1 MLWKQIKGERN
12 GKRRTKNKADTWTM
26 LLLYSQEIDHIK
38 LSDIDTQMKET
49 HKQPRNQILKIQATV
64 EVQTVNW
71 YKQQIE
77 KQREKH

>member
-12 GKRRTKNKADTWTM
+12 GKRRTKNKADT
-26 LLLYSQEIDHIK
+26 SGRHIK

-64 EVQTVNW
+64 EVQAVNL
-71 YKQQIE
+71 YKQQKE

>member
-1 MLWKQIKGERN
+1 M
-12 GKRRTKNKADTWTM
+12 KNFEAKWLSEKKNNFTPCTWTV

-38 LSDIDTQMKET
+38 LSDIGTQMKET
-49 HKQPRNQILKIQATV
+49 HKQPRNQILKLQATV
-64 EVQTVNW
+64 EVQAVNW